1 MKPCPNCKQPVQN
14 IAAYCPRCGMYLKP
28 PASSTLLTGIAWLDM
43 LLGFLAL
50 PAVCVTLLVMTF
62 LPGIRLLILPITW
75 LGLGAYPLTIV
86 AAVVMRRS
94 YPKFALGL
102 SISVIVMPILV
113 VGGILYACSQM
124 KF

>member
-1 MKPCPNCKQPVQN
+1 MPTCPNCKQPVN
-14 IAAYCPRCGMYLKP
+14 ATGAYCPNCGMYLKP
-28 PASSTLLTGIAWLDM
+28 PAASGKLLTGLAWLDM

-50 PAVCVTLLVMTF
+50 PAVCITLLIMTF
-62 LPGIRLLILPITW
+62 LPGIRVLLLPITW

-113 VGGILYACSQM
+113 V
-124 KF
+124 